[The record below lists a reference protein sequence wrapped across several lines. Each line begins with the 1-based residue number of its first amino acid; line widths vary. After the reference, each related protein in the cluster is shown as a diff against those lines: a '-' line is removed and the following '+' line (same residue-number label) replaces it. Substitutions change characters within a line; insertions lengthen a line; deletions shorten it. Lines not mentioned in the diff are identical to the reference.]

1 MDEAV
6 QHQSH
11 KSFKIFAGTLGENNS
26 IDDINEE
33 IGKFV
38 TENGVA
44 AKSIGVE
51 FLESANRLI
60 FTLGYRTDEPSYAV
74 KLTSVSLGKADVF
87 GDDFSALEAKMSEAA
102 TNQKDIICHELFV
115 TKDGDFFMAFMTL
128 A

>member
-11 KSFKIFAGTLGENNS
+11 KSFKIFAGTLGAGNS
-26 IDDINEE
+26 IDDINEA

-38 TENGVA
+38 NENGVA

-60 FTLGYRTDEPSYAV
+60 FTLGYSFEPQINADETRFCKKENPRFIRDLKY
-74 KLTSVSLGKADVF
+74 SL
-87 GDDFSALEAKMSEAA
+87 
-102 TNQKDIICHELFV
+102 IR
-115 TKDGDFFMAFMTL
+115 
-128 A
+128 